1 MCHQRVIPVSFTSL
15 RPFFPHEELLESRMA
30 TTKQNTIKCKRG
42 CRKTQI
48 DERGKNHSKRRNR
61 GKRKMY
67 VTKALATSKR
77 EEGTIRFKKR
87 EEARIESL
95 IPRIWC
101 LVRNLRLAR
110 CTRICGVRSILQPL
124 LRTDVAVGG
133 RGASVARGN
142 STLAAKY

>member
-1 MCHQRVIPVSFTSL
+1 MKNYWRAEWPRPSKIPLNVNEDDAGRHKLTNVEKII
-15 RPFFPHEELLESRMA
+15 R
-30 TTKQNTIKCKRG
+30 ND
-42 CRKTQI
+42 RK
-48 DERGKNHSKRRNR
+48 E
-61 GKRKMY
+61 KMY
-67 VTKALATSKR
+67 ENNVTKALAASKR
-77 EEGTIRFKKR
+77 KEGTIRFKKR